1 MNHFE
6 YRIGELMAE
15 NVPIRHIAHSTGT
28 PCYIYSNNAITSAW
42 QAFASALGS
51 YPHQICYAVK
61 ANSNLAVLHTL
72 AGLKS
77 GFDIVSNGELQR
89 VIAAGGNPSQ
99 VVFSG
104 VGKTIEEMH
113 AALLQNIFCFN
124 IESEAELFALNEVAK
139 QLGRKAPIA
148 LRVNPNIDA
157 MSHPYISTGL
167 KEGKFGVDIEEAL
180 ALYQKAHTLSHISI
194 KGIACHIGSQ
204 LTQLSPFIEAL
215 QRLLG
220 LHEALKSL
228 GITLSH
234 IDVGG
239 GLGVRYEN
247 ETPPSPLE
255 YAHALTDLLKGSGL
269 LLLIEPGR
277 AIVAKAGILVTK
289 VLYLKQS
296 GMKQFC
302 IVDCA
307 MNDFMR
313 PALYDAW
320 QAISPVTQTSSEPS
334 RHYDVVG
341 PVCESGDFL
350 GKNRLLSVKQNDL
363 LVIHDTGAYGFVM
376 SSNYNSR
383 PKAPEIMVKDQEFK
397 VVRPREKTDE
407 LWAKEVVW

>member
-6 YRIGELMAE
+6 YHDKELMAE
-15 NVPIRHIAHSTGT
+15 NVSIRDIVQSIDT
-28 PCYIYSNNAITSAW
+28 PCYIYSYHALTSAW
-42 QAFASALGS
+42 QAFEAALGS
-51 YPHQICYAVK
+51 YPHKICYAVK
-61 ANSNLAVLHTL
+61 ANSNLAILNAFANL
-72 AGLKS
+72 SS
-77 GFDIVSNGELQR
+77 GFDIVSGGELQR
-89 VIAAGGNPSQ
+89 VIAAGGKSEH

-104 VGKTIEEMH
+104 VGKTANEMQ

-124 IESEAELFALNEVAK
+124 IESQSELATLNKVAK
-139 QLGRKAPIA
+139 NLNRKAKIA
-148 LRVNPNIDA
+148 VRVNPDIDA

-167 KEGKFGVDIEEAL
+167 KESKFGIDIEEAL
-180 ALYQKAHTLSHISI
+180 ALYQYAQTLSHITI

-220 LHEALKSL
+220 LHDALKSM
-228 GITLSH
+228 GIVLSH

-247 ETPPSPLE
+247 EMPPSPHE
-255 YAHALTDLLKGSGL
+255 YANALTALLKDTGL
-269 LLLIEPGR
+269 MLLIEPGR
-277 AIVAKAGILVTK
+277 ALVAKAGILVTK
-289 VLYLKQS
+289 VLYLKKS
-296 GMKQFC
+296 GTKHFC

-320 QAISPVTQTSSEPS
+320 QAISPVTLSSSETS
-334 RHYDVVG
+334 LLYDIVG

-350 GKNRLLSVKQNDL
+350 GKSRFLTVKENDL
-363 LVIHDTGAYGFVM
+363 LVIQDTGAYGFAM

-383 PKAPEIMVKDQEFK
+383 PRAAEVMVKDKEFK
-397 VVRPREKTDE
+397 IVRARENTEE
-407 LWAKEVVW
+407 LWAREVVW

>member
-6 YRIGELMAE
+6 YRDDVLMAE
-15 NVPIRHIAHSTGT
+15 NVSIRDIIHAIDT
-28 PCYIYSNNAITSAW
+28 PCYIYSYQALNAAW
-42 QAFASALGS
+42 QAFEAALGS
-51 YPHQICYAVK
+51 YPHKICYAVK
-61 ANSNLAVLHTL
+61 ANSNLAILNTF
-72 AGLKS
+72 AGLSS
-77 GFDIVSNGELQR
+77 GFDIVSGGELQR
-89 VIAAGGNPSQ
+89 VIAAGGKSEQ

-104 VGKTIEEMH
+104 VGKTAKEMSD
-113 AALLQNIFCFN
+113 ALLQNIFCFN
-124 IESEAELFALNEVAK
+124 IESQAELLILNEVAK
-139 QLGRKAPIA
+139 NQNRKAPIA
-148 LRVNPNIDA
+148 IRVNPDIDA

-167 KEGKFGVDIEEAL
+167 KESKFGIDIEEAL
-180 ALYQKAHTLSHISI
+180 ALYQQAQTLSHITI
-194 KGIACHIGSQ
+194 QGIACHIGSQ

-220 LHEALKSL
+220 LHDALKSM
-228 GITLSH
+228 GIVLSH

-247 ETPPSPLE
+247 ETPPTPLE
-255 YAHALTDLLKGSGL
+255 YARALTTLLKDTGL
-269 LLLIEPGR
+269 MLLIEPGR
-277 AIVAKAGILVTK
+277 ALVAKAGILVTK

-296 GMKQFC
+296 GKKHFC

-320 QAISPVTQTSSEPS
+320 QAISPVKLSSSDDPLL
-334 RHYDVVG
+334 YDIVG

-350 GKNRLLSVKQNDL
+350 GKNRLLTVKENDL
-363 LVIHDTGAYGFVM
+363 LAIHDTGAYGFAM

-383 PKAPEIMVKDQEFK
+383 PRAAEVMVRGNDFK
-397 VVRPREKTDE
+397 VIRAREKTEE

>member
-6 YRIGELMAE
+6 YRDGELMAE
-15 NVPIRHIAHSTGT
+15 NVSIHNIARIEDT
-28 PCYIYSNNAITSAW
+28 PCYIYSYNAITSAW
-42 QAFASALGS
+42 QAFASALGT
-51 YPHQICYAVK
+51 YPHKICYAVK
-61 ANSNLAVLHTL
+61 ANSNLAILNAFASL
-72 AGLKS
+72 SS
-77 GFDIVSNGELQR
+77 GFDIVSGGELHR
-89 VIAAGGNPSQ
+89 VIAAGGDPSQ
-99 VVFSG
+99 IVFSG
-104 VGKTIEEMH
+104 VGKTQFEMQT
-113 AALLQNIFCFN
+113 ALLQNIFCFN
-124 IESEAELFALNEVAK
+124 VESQAELIALNEVAK
-139 QLGRKAPIA
+139 NLGKKAPIA

-167 KEGKFGVDIEEAL
+167 KESKFGIDIEDAL
-180 ALYQKAHTLSHISI
+180 LLYQQAQKLPNIAI

-220 LHEALKSL
+220 LYKGLQSI
-228 GITLSH
+228 GIKLSH

-255 YAHALTDLLKGSGL
+255 YANALTDLLKDTGL
-269 LLLIEPGR
+269 MLLIEPGR

-296 GMKQFC
+296 GTKHFC

-313 PALYDAW
+313 PALYEAW
-320 QAISPVTQTSSEPS
+320 QAISPVTQRENAKVT
-334 RHYDVVG
+334 RYDVVG

-350 GKNRLLSVKQNDL
+350 GKDRNLSVLQNDL
-363 LVIHDTGAYGFVM
+363 LAIHDTGAYGFVM

-383 PKAPEIMVKDQEFK
+383 PRVAEIMVKDQDYK
-397 VVRPREKTDE
+397 VVRPREKME
-407 LWAKEVVW
+407 ALWAKEVIW